1 MGIKFLGTVEIK
13 ENMTTE
19 ELDRKISEVIKDFQ
33 NGIEKKQQALS
44 SSEDNVKS
52 PKHYKLEGLNVE
64 SIEVI
69 KSILGK
75 EGFKAFCKGNTM
87 KYLIRAEKKNGTED
101 YRKAKT
107 YLDWYLEEC
116 DNND

>member
-1 MGIKFLGTVEIK
+1 MGKKGIKLIRNREFKL
-13 ENMTTE
+13 N
-19 ELDRKISEVIKDFQ
+19 
-33 NGIEKKQQALS
+33 
-44 SSEDNVKS
+44 DNNNIKS
-52 PKHYKLEGLNVE
+52 PKHYQLEGLNVG

-69 KSILGK
+69 KSVLGK
-75 EGFKAFCKGNTM
+75 EGFKSFCKGNIM

-116 DNND
+116 TEEKSEE

>member
-19 ELDRKISEVIKDFQ
+19 ELDRKISEVIEDFQ

-44 SSEDNVKS
+44 REENVKS

-69 KSILGK
+69 KSVLGQD
-75 EGFKAFCKGNTM
+75 GFKSFCKGNTM
-87 KYLIRAEKKNGTED
+87 KYLIRAEKKNGLED
-101 YRKAKT
+101 YKKEKT
-107 YLDWYLEEC
+107 YLDWYLKEC
-116 DNND
+116 ENND

>member
-44 SSEDNVKS
+44 SEDNVKS
-52 PKHYKLEGLNVE
+52 PKHYKLEGMNVE

-87 KYLIRAEKKNGTED
+87 KYLIRAERKNGLED

-107 YLDWYLEEC
+107 YLDWYLKEC
-116 DNND
+116 ESND

>member
-13 ENMTTE
+13 KNMTTE
-19 ELDRKISEVIKDFQ
+19 ELDRKISEVIEDFQ

-44 SSEDNVKS
+44 SEDNVKS
-52 PKHYKLEGLNVE
+52 PNHYKLEGLNVE

-69 KSILGK
+69 KSVLGK

-87 KYLIRAEKKNGTED
+87 KYLIRAEKKNGLED
-101 YRKAKT
+101 YKKAKT
-107 YLDWYLEEC
+107 YLDWFLKEC
-116 DNND
+116 ERND

>member
-1 MGIKFLGTVEIK
+1 MEKKGIKLISIRR
-13 ENMTTE
+13 ENK
-19 ELDRKISEVIKDFQ
+19 L
-33 NGIEKKQQALS
+33 NNN
-44 SSEDNVKS
+44 DNIKS

-87 KYLIRAEKKNGTED
+87 KYLIRAEKKNGLED

-107 YLDWYLEEC
+107 YLDWFLREWESK
-116 DNND
+116 

>member
-1 MGIKFLGTVEIK
+1 MAKK
-13 ENMTTE
+13 
-19 ELDRKISEVIKDFQ
+19 VIKLIRNREFKL
-33 NGIEKKQQALS
+33 N
-44 SSEDNVKS
+44 DNNNIKS
-52 PKHYKLEGLNVE
+52 PEHYKLEGLNVE

-69 KSILGK
+69 KSVLGQ

-107 YLDWYLEEC
+107 YLDWFLKECEEY
-116 DNND
+116 D

>member
-1 MGIKFLGTVEIK
+1 MGKKGIKLISIRR
-13 ENMTTE
+13 ENK
-19 ELDRKISEVIKDFQ
+19 L
-33 NGIEKKQQALS
+33 NNN
-44 SSEDNVKS
+44 DNIKS

-75 EGFKAFCKGNTM
+75 QGFKAFCKGNTM
-87 KYLIRAEKKNGTED
+87 KYLIRAEKKNGLED

-107 YLDWYLEEC
+107 YLDWFLREWESK
-116 DNND
+116 

>member
-1 MGIKFLGTVEIK
+1 MV
-13 ENMTTE
+13 
-19 ELDRKISEVIKDFQ
+19 
-33 NGIEKKQQALS
+33 KKGNKLIRNR
-44 SSEDNVKS
+44 EFKLNDNNNIKS
-52 PKHYKLEGLNVE
+52 PKHYQLEGLNVG

-69 KSILGK
+69 KSVLGK
-75 EGFKAFCKGNTM
+75 EGFKSFCKGNIM

-116 DNND
+116 TEEKSEE

>member
-52 PKHYKLEGLNVE
+52 PNSSSKRRRKNNQTWN
-64 SIEVI
+64 
-69 KSILGK
+69 
-75 EGFKAFCKGNTM
+75 FW
-87 KYLIRAEKKNGTED
+87 RA
-101 YRKAKT
+101 
-107 YLDWYLEEC
+107 
-116 DNND
+116 